1 MRPRTKI
8 IALGVTLVVAAVAY
22 TGVWFYFAGKLE
34 SRASAFVAALTGQGI
49 DAACTNLDVG
59 GYPFEMGLSCDSV
72 TATDE
77 RYGSFEAGAM
87 HSVAQ
92 IGQPNHIVSTLD
104 GPMKATGADGT
115 SIAADWSSFGT
126 STVFGSVGLLRGDV
140 QAKAFKATVKS
151 PELPAPVDIT
161 SPELEAHTRRNG
173 ADLDAAFTVNRLAVK
188 GSGPLAGLPASD
200 ISGVATLD
208 GMAQLLSGRQPVPE
222 HLLRGT
228 SGTLRTLTADI
239 GKGATVSVSGP
250 FSFDAKGRLSGTF
263 DVKLANLEAWQAAA
277 RSILPGIDQTVESA
291 GTMLAALGGGDGQIS
306 VTLSADHGRL
316 SLGFIPLG
324 KLPPI

>member
-8 IALGVTLVVAAVAY
+8 IALGVTLVVAASAY

-59 GYPFEMGLSCDSV
+59 GYPLKMGLSCDSV
-72 TATDE
+72 MATDQ
-77 RYGSFEAGAM
+77 RYGSFEAGALR
-87 HSVAQ
+87 SVTQ
-92 IGQPNHIVSTLD
+92 IGQPNHIVSTLE
-104 GPMKATGADGT
+104 GPVKATGADGT
-115 SIAADWSSFGT
+115 SIAADWGSFGT
-126 STVFGSVGLLRGDV
+126 SAVFGSGGLLRGDV
-140 QAKAFKATVKS
+140 QAKAFKATVRS
-151 PELPAPVDIT
+151 PELPVPLAIE

-173 ADLDAAFTVNRLAVK
+173 ADLDAAFIVNQLALK
-188 GSGPLAGLPASD
+188 GRGPLSGFPASD

-208 GMAQLLSGRQPVPE
+208 GMAQLLGGRQPVPV

-228 SGTLRTLTADI
+228 SGKLRTLTADI
-239 GKGATVSVSGP
+239 GNGATVSVSGS
-250 FSFDAKGRLSGTF
+250 FSFDTKGRLSGTF
-263 DVKLANLEAWQAAA
+263 DVKLVNLAAWQAAV
-277 RSILPGIDQTVESA
+277 RSILPGIDQTIESA
-291 GTMLAALGGGDGQIS
+291 GTMLSALGGGDGKIS